1 MVAVKGRKFTVK
13 IMMFTS
19 CSLMMTNCDLWP
31 LMSMEILCWWQTW
44 KEILIKQLKIS
55 LGTCI
60 MKLYVLSLL
69 NHPIKCCCTIFWL
82 YLENPVRNMAAY
94 RTRECVSQLSFCL
107 RKLNTEPSIHV
118 DASFQVS
125 VHMAQQFQRRSF
137 LQNVHSLERTFHRC
151 FLPNF
156 SSFGWGFSEEKIKMW
171 KVNRWQTTDTKW
183 WQGLLKRILKC
194 EYLLVMYRINMLH
207 YISISWFLREIM
219 ARVIFLLTEKFF
231 RNQPIRIACGGHVC

>member
-125 VHMAQQFQRRSF
+125 VHMAKQFQRR
-137 LQNVHSLERTFHRC
+137 R
-151 FLPNF
+151 
-156 SSFGWGFSEEKIKMW
+156 
-171 KVNRWQTTDTKW
+171 
-183 WQGLLKRILKC
+183 
-194 EYLLVMYRINMLH
+194 
-207 YISISWFLREIM
+207 
-219 ARVIFLLTEKFF
+219 FF
-231 RNQPIRIACGGHVC
+231 RNRPIGNKNCLWWPCLITDLNEMSNLYRGPSIDDSYQVSGVRLFECWCKFMSLFELRFLSVSVPKVMWALAITWCPSSVVR

>member
-125 VHMAQQFQRRSF
+125 VHMAKQFQRRRFFRNRPIGNKNCLWWPCLITDLNEMSN
-137 LQNVHSLERTFHRC
+137 LYRGPSIDDSYQVSVHLAK
-151 FLPNF
+151 
-156 SSFGWGFSEEKIKMW
+156 GFQIKMW
-171 KVNRWQTTDTKW
+171 KVSGRQTTDTKW
-183 WQGLLKRILKC
+183 WQ
-194 EYLLVMYRINMLH
+194 
-207 YISISWFLREIM
+207 
-219 ARVIFLLTEKFF
+219 ALTLPLEHSQKE
-231 RNQPIRIACGGHVC
+231 NAVQKGT